1 MDVKPAQISLKGCNE
16 LQTERAGPAELGA
29 LRCCHTRSCL
39 WHHGEGTLGAAEGFW
54 VPGGF
59 LSSGVRQGVA
69 GNGDFSP
76 G

>member
-29 LRCCHTRSCL
+29 LRRCHTRSCL
-39 WHHGEGTLGAAEGFW
+39 CHHGQGTRGCAEGFG

-59 LSSGVRQGVA
+59 LSSGVRQEEA
-69 GNGDFSP
+69 GNGDFS